1 MPTSNKANAAVK
13 ELAECKN
20 CLHIDL
26 NIGLTD
32 KEDRLKKEFAIE
44 GIQMY
49 PNGYQNVFENF
60 IPIIQSLYRMLC
72 MMEAKMQKYFSNTG
86 QPAFYGGYIFQNIC
100 GRIDLS
106 IWV

>member
-1 MPTSNKANAAVK
+1 MNSN
-13 ELAECKN
+13 N

-49 PNGYQNVFENF
+49 PNGYQNA
-60 IPIIQSLYRMLC
+60 LYHG
-72 MMEAKMQKYFSNTG
+72 S
-86 QPAFYGGYIFQNIC
+86 
-100 GRIDLS
+100 
-106 IWV
+106 